1 MLGES
6 CDGAGGSFEDAGPGG
21 ELLDAA
27 PDPLHHGSE
36 PSREALAKR
45 KSTEEMAAKE
55 QQRLETEEA
64 IRQSL
69 DTFDA
74 PDDY

>member
-1 MLGES
+1 M
-6 CDGAGGSFEDAGPGG
+6 
-21 ELLDAA
+21 
-27 PDPLHHGSE
+27 
-36 PSREALAKR
+36 AKR
-45 KSTEEMAAKE
+45 KSTEELAAKE
-55 QQRLETEEA
+55 KQRLETEEA